1 MTGEELVRRQ
11 DWAVRALVGEVAQR
25 RSTDMPKPRLRK
37 SDRNRQKPRGVIDG
51 DEQGRMF
58 TSDGRKLYEKVM
70 AEDKGLIIRVTVGT

>member
-1 MTGEELVRRQ
+1 
-11 DWAVRALVGEVAQR
+11 
-25 RSTDMPKPRLRK
+25 MPKPRLRK